1 MQDTLLN
8 TWIFCVPIRYLF
20 NSLPRACSAFDRGF
34 GSFEGGIYTRFIDN
48 LHIFRGKLRG
58 GVNQKASA
66 VFRRYINTIDRVYY
80 LFFHDKSN
88 FAVWLTRPHKF
99 HLYIYILNMQIN
111 SFPFFPNSIFY
122 YINQIQD
129 SSRVRVEFSLSDCF
143 PSSNFLDAL
152 ERTSSSKLKFK
163 SLLRLFP
170 CSVRY
175 SVPSRK
181 RFQ

>member
-34 GSFEGGIYTRFIDN
+34 GSFEEEIYSRFIDN

-88 FAVWLTRPHKF
+88 FTVWLTRSKF
-99 HLYIYILNMQIN
+99 HLYIWDMQIN
-111 SFPFFPNSIFY
+111 SFPFFFNILLLKSDTRFFSRLSRIFV
-122 YINQIQD
+122 D
-129 SSRVRVEFSLSDCF
+129 SFDS

-152 ERTSSSKLKFK
+152 ESSSKLKFPPLNLCYHF
-163 SLLRLFP
+163 SH
-170 CSVRY
+170 
-175 SVPSRK
+175 VP
-181 RFQ
+181 